1 MPPVQQTM
9 TVDDAA
15 AKLDVRVEEIYKL
28 IRSRRIRAVKDG
40 RKWRIDAESVMNR
53 LRTRVRGGGGNHVR

>member
-1 MPPVQQTM
+1 MPSIYQTM

-15 AKLDVRVEEIYKL
+15 AKLNVRVEEIYKL

-40 RKWRIDAESVMNR
+40 RKWKVDADSVLSR
-53 LRTRVRGGGGNHVR
+53 LRDRVQRRGHVS